1 MLMQGEH
8 FILAWIVC
16 MRGRIVCGDMVTA
29 WSRNKHSRYNLEVLL
44 ADKGYDCKRFADQI
58 EERGANVCIPSRKN
72 CKVQRDYDR
81 HLYKERN
88 LVERFFNLLKQF
100 RRIATRYE
108 KTAGNYLAMAHF
120 AYLTF

>member
-1 MLMQGEH
+1 MGNPVKLLLSAGQITDIGQAE
-8 FILAWIVC
+8 ILID
-16 MRGRIVCGDMVTA
+16 GF
-29 WSRNKHSRYNLEVLL
+29 SFEVLL
-44 ADKGYDCKRFADQI
+44 ADKGYDCKRFADLV
-58 EERGANVCIPSRKN
+58 EERDADVCIPSRKN

-120 AYLTF
+120 ASAIILLR